1 MAEIRVES
9 LRKTFGDFAAVE
21 DSSFTVASGE
31 FLVMLGPSGCGKTTT
46 LRMIAGLELPTSGR
60 ILLDGE
66 DVAFRRARER
76 DIAFVFQLFALY
88 PHMNV
93 RQNIGF
99 PLKAQGE
106 PRAEIRARVEEAARL
121 LRIDHLLDRPV
132 SGLAGGDRQRV
143 ALGRAIVR
151 RPKAFL
157 MDEPLG
163 TLDTELREVMV
174 RELRELHNR
183 IGATTVYVTH
193 DQMEAMAMADKIA
206 VMNHGVIE
214 QFGTPQQIYAR
225 PASMYVADFIG
236 APPMNFVRFEGSA
249 AAGADTVTVDGRPV
263 RVPRLAE
270 DTPGP
275 ALALG
280 VRPEHIRFDAD
291 GRAPAAASTASST
304 SAPTRSSPSTPTTAS
319 SRPGSPPPPA
329 SRPARPSAS
338 PSTAPGS
345 RSSTRRPAARSGARC
360 MAEVVLTGLSKTFG
374 KTRAVADLVADHRRR
389 RVRGAARPDRRRQD
403 HDAAADRRHRAPR
416 RRAPSASPAA
426 ASRRWRR
433 PSATSPS
440 SSSSIRSTRT

>member
-106 PRAEIRARVEEAARL
+106 PRAEVRARTEEAARL

-163 TLDTELREVMV
+163 TLDAELREVMV

-214 QFGTPQQIYAR
+214 QFGTPQEIYAR

-236 APPMNFVRFEGSA
+236 APPMNLVRFRGAA
-249 AAGADTVTVDGRPV
+249 AAGAETVALDGRPV
-263 RVPRLAE
+263 RVPRLA
-270 DTPGP
+270 DSAGP
-275 ALALG
+275 DLALG
-280 VRPEHIRFDAD
+280 IRPEHIRFATDGELVGSVYGVEYLGTNQIVTVDTAHGQLKARIPASARVAPGESVGLALDSARLTLFDAAT
-291 GRAPAAASTASST
+291 GRA
-304 SAPTRSSPSTPTTAS
+304 
-319 SRPGSPPPPA
+319 
-329 SRPARPSAS
+329 
-338 PSTAPGS
+338 
-345 RSSTRRPAARSGARC
+345 
-360 MAEVVLTGLSKTFG
+360 
-374 KTRAVADLVADHRRR
+374 
-389 RVRGAARPDRRRQD
+389 
-403 HDAAADRRHRAPR
+403 
-416 RRAPSASPAA
+416 
-426 ASRRWRR
+426 
-433 PSATSPS
+433 
-440 SSSSIRSTRT
+440 IRSALHG